1 MGQKK
6 INEEAHNC
14 FIKFLF
20 DTCIHVFILEN
31 ERMITC
37 FQLVR
42 LYWRVIFEYHID
54 PSHIIFPIRYTMYML
69 HVCVFWPFRTGRL
82 DSHGQRAGLSRSI
95 GERSDKQIS
104 QCLNRP
110 FIFDTSFKYRP
121 MSGYGSTDVP
131 SVGGQVLGR
140 PILVNNRPI
149 SVLRLVY
156 YRPMSGRYASMHD
169 RFMTWPE
176 MLYENHQTWRF
187 GWQPFQNSPKTHRK
201 YIVYQVEE

>member
-1 MGQKK
+1 MSPYELNILNGTKK

-69 HVCVFWPFRTGRL
+69 HVCVFGHLGLAGRTVMVNVRG
-82 DSHGQRAGLSRSI
+82 SR
-95 GERSDKQIS
+95 GA
-104 QCLNRP
+104 
-110 FIFDTSFKYRP
+110 
-121 MSGYGSTDVP
+121 
-131 SVGGQVLGR
+131 
-140 PILVNNRPI
+140 
-149 SVLRLVY
+149 
-156 YRPMSGRYASMHD
+156 SGRD
-169 RFMTWPE
+169 RTNKFP
-176 MLYENHQTWRF
+176 N
-187 GWQPFQNSPKTHRK
+187 
-201 YIVYQVEE
+201 V